1 MISSIPMRLPICLA
15 PFTLLTAFAAD
26 FVLIRGGEL
35 RRGSRVEDFEMLDH
49 PVTNAEYKEFVD
61 ATHHPAPLY
70 WQKGAVPPGMENH
83 PVVFV
88 NRYDVHAYLQWRSR
102 KENRIY
108 RLPTGPEFEY
118 AARAGDPKARYPWG
132 SDPPEGKANY
142 DPKGDRTFAAWRSY
156 LKPVKSYKP
165 NAWGLYDMA
174 GNVWQMVDSYPDPAT
189 TQYVYRI
196 EDHVSKESRLAGGSW
211 ARTEY
216 YLRCGVFGGASA
228 GIRHPDI
235 GFRPVREPLGSTHFR
250 LQARRVVAAPA
261 GSHRV
266 FLSWQQLP
274 GEEKIIG
281 YHVYR
286 STRRDVAGERITA
299 APVADATNYIDA
311 NPPTADRVY
320 YRVRAVTAGSQEGPP
335 SEWAAVN
342 PNAARSGLIAVFEP
356 TVKQGGFV
364 PVFGDLDGD
373 GVLDAVLRLD
383 NGMREMSRDPGVPVE
398 LEAFTSYGRSLW
410 RRPLVRHDQC
420 FGNANNVPVVVYD
433 MDGDGKAEVL
443 CRLQEGETV
452 YLAILDG
459 MTGRVRCKTPWTK
472 MATDFT
478 KSSTRIH
485 MAVAYLDGKHP
496 AVITQTGL
504 YENEIF
510 DAYDAS
516 LNKLWQFRSFAETNG
531 SGSHHIDVA
540 DVDGDGRDEVFD
552 GATLLNPNGT
562 VRWSIY
568 RQHPDIVAVKSIFG
582 NPKERQVFYAVE
594 SNMHAGAYVV
604 EAKTGKILWKVN
616 REDDPRWTHAH
627 IGWAAKIWDG
637 EPGMQMLT
645 NRDGHAAQDTVL
657 FSSTG
662 KILANPFPRGWR
674 PVNWTGGPVRE
685 LMSSDGK
692 RFGRFDGKTVVQI
705 PELTANEL
713 PGGNCWMTAD
723 LAGDYRDEV
732 VCDGKTA
739 EGNPAVF
746 VFTNITPAPHRE
758 ITRTASREYRLWL
771 ARNRGGGYANY
782 FEWEP

>member
-1 MISSIPMRLPICLA
+1 MVKILSWMLCSALA
-15 PFTLLTAFAAD
+15 APAAEW
-26 FVLIRGGEL
+26 VLVKGGEV
-35 RRGSRVEDFEMLDH
+35 RRGVRVDDFEMLDH
-49 PVTNAEYKEFVD
+49 PLTNAEYKLFVD
-61 ATHHPAPLY
+61 ETKHPAPVH
-70 WQKGAVPPGMENH
+70 WKEGRIPAGMENH

-88 NRYDVHAYLQWRSR
+88 NRFDVDAYMKWRSR
-102 KENRIY
+102 KEKRIY
-108 RLPTGPEFEY
+108 RLPTGPEFEW
-118 AARAGDPKARYPWG
+118 AARAGNPNARYPWG
-132 SDPPEGKANY
+132 SAPPEGQANF
-142 DPKGDRTFAAWRSY
+142 DPKGDRTFADWQKF

-189 TQYVYRI
+189 SRFVYRI
-196 EDHVSKESRLAGGSW
+196 EDPVSRENRLAGGSW
-211 ARTEY
+211 ARTES
-216 YLRCGVFGGASA
+216 YLRCGAFSGASS

-250 LQARRVVAAPA
+250 LQPRRVVAAPA
-261 GSHRV
+261 GGGQV
-266 FLSWQQLP
+266 YIGWQQLP
-274 GEEKIIG
+274 GEEKIAG

-286 STRRDVAGERITA
+286 SARRDAAGERITP
-299 APVADATNYIDA
+299 APVAGSTNYVDA
-311 NPPTADRVY
+311 KAPSGGRLY
-320 YRVRAVTAGSQEGPP
+320 YRVRAVTEGGKEGPP
-335 SEWAAVN
+335 SEWAGVE
-342 PNAARSGLIAVFEP
+342 PGSEKTGLIAVFEP

-420 FGNANNVPVVVYD
+420 FGSANNVPVVVYD
-433 MDGDGKAEVL
+433 MDGDGKAEVM
-443 CRLQEGETV
+443 CRLAEGDTV

-459 MTGRVRCKTPWTK
+459 MTGRIRHKTPWTK
-472 MATDFT
+472 MATDYA

-485 MAVAYLDGKHP
+485 MAVAYLDGRRP

-510 DAYDAS
+510 DAYDAN
-516 LNKLWQFRSFAETNG
+516 LKKLWQFRSFGETNG
-531 SGSHHIDVA
+531 SGSHHIDIA
-540 DVDGDGRDEVFD
+540 DVDGDGRDEVFN
-552 GATLLNPNGT
+552 GTTLLNPNGAI
-562 VRWSIY
+562 RWSIY
-568 RQHPDIVAVKSIFG
+568 RQHPDIVAIKSILG
-582 NPKERQVFYAVE
+582 NPKERQVYYAVE
-594 SNMHAGAYVV
+594 SGMHAGAYLVD
-604 EAKTGKILWKVN
+604 ARSGKIIWKVN
-616 REDDPRWTHAH
+616 REDDPRWSHAH

-645 NRDGHAAQDTVL
+645 NRDGHEAKDTVL

-662 KILANPFPRGWR
+662 KILANPFPRNWR
-674 PVNWTGGPVRE
+674 PANWTGGPVRE
-685 LMSSDGK
+685 LMSGDGK
-692 RFGRFDGKTVVQI
+692 RFGRFDGKTVIEI
-705 PELTANEL
+705 PGLRANEL
-713 PGGNCWMTAD
+713 DSGNCWMTAD

-732 VCDGKTA
+732 VCDGRTK

-746 VFTNITPAPHRE
+746 VFTNITPNTRRE
-758 ITRTASREYRLWL
+758 ITRTANREYRIWL